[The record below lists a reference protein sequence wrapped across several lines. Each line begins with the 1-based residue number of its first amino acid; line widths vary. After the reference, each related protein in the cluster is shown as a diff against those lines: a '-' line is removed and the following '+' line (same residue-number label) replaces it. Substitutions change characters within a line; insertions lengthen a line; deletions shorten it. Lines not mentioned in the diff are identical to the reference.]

1 MGRKNVLL
9 TRENL
14 RQNQAQGRAAIYWD
28 LLVVMRGR
36 KLDCKVLKTELKDML
51 HINSANKN
59 ICTLVPSVPNM
70 NSFQSPVIIR
80 IMLIIIEAEG
90 EKQSQRIMIG
100 EKESF
105 VWQQM
110 EKHLL
115 SPVQRCDVKAGCY

>member
-1 MGRKNVLL
+1 MLL

-14 RQNQAQGRAAIYWD
+14 RQNQAQGGAAICWD

>member
-1 MGRKNVLL
+1 M
-9 TRENL
+9 
-14 RQNQAQGRAAIYWD
+14 
-28 LLVVMRGR
+28 VMRGR

-90 EKQSQRIMIG
+90 EKRSPLSGSRWKNTYYPQCKDVTLKRDVTKS
-100 EKESF
+100 
-105 VWQQM
+105 
-110 EKHLL
+110 LL
-115 SPVQRCDVKAGCY
+115 LMNAAEN

>member
-14 RQNQAQGRAAIYWD
+14 RQNQAQVGAAIYWD

-105 VWQQM
+105 VWQQI

>member
-14 RQNQAQGRAAIYWD
+14 RQNQAQVGAAIYWD

-80 IMLIIIEAEG
+80 IMLIIIKAEG

>member
-14 RQNQAQGRAAIYWD
+14 RQNQAQGGVAIYWD

-80 IMLIIIEAEG
+80 IMLIIIEAEE

>member
-14 RQNQAQGRAAIYWD
+14 RQNQAQAIYWD

>member
-14 RQNQAQGRAAIYWD
+14 RQNQAQGGVAIYWD

-70 NSFQSPVIIR
+70 NRFQSPVIIR

>member
-14 RQNQAQGRAAIYWD
+14 RQNQAQGGAAIYWD

-80 IMLIIIEAEG
+80 IMLIIIEAEE

>member
-14 RQNQAQGRAAIYWD
+14 RQNQAQVGAAIYWD

>member
-1 MGRKNVLL
+1 
-9 TRENL
+9 
-14 RQNQAQGRAAIYWD
+14 
-28 LLVVMRGR
+28 
-36 KLDCKVLKTELKDML
+36 ML

-70 NSFQSPVIIR
+70 DSFQSPVIIR

-100 EKESF
+100 EKE
-105 VWQQM
+105 QM